1 MEAKQTKTDLDLDTK
16 VMSDFI
22 YALNIARRQVQSYP
36 NGHPIIAAAA
46 DKLLTVLPKLLEFRS
61 EVTIG
66 IARDTLMV
74 DAQSLDIKNPIY
86 RDFATNLFDAKIA
99 SLTIDN
105 TLGTDDICKFFE
117 VVRYKPEEI
126 DERGG
131 LQRILAD
138 ENIKGITAQGVDF
151 RTFHATEF
159 DQVHAPKTKLVEEET
174 TVLWKSF
181 VNGLIADT
189 LDPKGEKLTPA
200 VPLDPALLAEIMN
213 HDKDNEGDALV
224 KNYEEAIT
232 SFLKETDRNQLKSQA
247 CQETMGRLG
256 NLVSSLKPDLRRR
269 FLNSTLKS
277 CTKSHYVTAEFL
289 RHMPKAQILEAMEQV
304 DVEQLEIPQTLMDVM
319 GKLARQKGSQ
329 SRSSRVAGKQER
341 TLSETAG
348 LLGQL
353 FTADRADEFVPE
365 DYQDALEILAAAE
378 TLPGMDCHSVQ
389 ELVDTL
395 EGHAVEQQFCNV
407 MVDLLERGTED
418 ITTKAICRNMEEM
431 IFYFLETGDF
441 VSLISIYNHLSRYG
455 QLIDPRL
462 ESPGKALLCLYSSD
476 EFIDH
481 VLDGLDTWGKSKY
494 SAIMELIKRVGP
506 AFTEPLLQRLAD
518 EPSMSRRR
526 LFMECLQLIGR
537 AAREP
542 IIAHLHDKR
551 WFFVRNL
558 VILLR
563 MMNDPAVLKYMGHLV
578 GYPNGN
584 VQFEV
589 MRTFLHFNDP
599 RADRYL
605 IKKLDSN
612 DPGILI
618 NVARLAANSRHPE
631 VARKL
636 SEILNR
642 KLLKESDENIKSAV
656 IKSLTEM
663 ALPDAFPALEL
674 FLLSRGLLQTIQ
686 GNSLKIQAVRSL
698 LRYSDPAAVTLAEQ
712 VSRKSSGELAQ
723 VAEQV
728 FQQLSEKRP

>member
-36 NGHPIIAAAA
+36 HGHPIIAKAAE
-46 DKLLTVLPKLLEFRS
+46 KLLSVLPKLLEFRS
-61 EVTIG
+61 EITIG
-66 IARDTLMV
+66 IARDTLMIG
-74 DAQSLDIKNPIY
+74 DQSLDSKNPIY

-105 TLGTDDICKFFE
+105 TLGTYDICKFYE
-117 VVRYKPEEI
+117 ILRYKQEEI

-131 LQRILAD
+131 LQRILVD
-138 ENIKGITAQGVDF
+138 ENIQGISAQGVDF
-151 RTFHATEF
+151 STFHATEVN
-159 DQVHAPKTKLVEEET
+159 QVKAPKTKLIEEET

-181 VNGLIADT
+181 VNGLIAGT
-189 LDPKGEKLTPA
+189 LDPKGEKLAPD
-200 VPLDPALLAEIMN
+200 VPLDPELLAEIMN
-213 HDKDNEGDALV
+213 LNDDSEGNQLV
-224 KNYEEAIT
+224 KNYEDAIT
-232 SFLKETDRNQLKSQA
+232 SFLKETDRSQLKNQA

-277 CTKSHYVTAEFL
+277 CTESHYVTAEFL
-289 RHMPKAQILEAMEQV
+289 THMPKAQILEAMEQV
-304 DVEQLEIPQTLMDVM
+304 DVEQLEVPKTLIDVM
-319 GKLARQKGSQ
+319 GKLASQKGSE
-329 SRSSRVAGKQER
+329 SGGSRVAGKQER

-365 DYQDALEILAAAE
+365 DYQDALKILAAAE
-378 TLPGMDCHSVQ
+378 TLTGMDSNSMK

-395 EGHAVEQQFCNV
+395 KGHSIEQQFCNV
-407 MVDLLERGTED
+407 MVDLLERGTGE
-418 ITTKAICRNMEEM
+418 ITTKAISRNMEEM

-441 VSLISIYNHLSRYG
+441 ITLISVYNHLSRYFN
-455 QLIDPRL
+455 QIDPQL
-462 ESPGKALLCLYSSD
+462 ESTDKRVLSIYTSD

-494 SAIMELIKRVGP
+494 PAIMELIKRVGP

-537 AAREP
+537 VAREP

-578 GYPNGN
+578 GYPNSN

-605 IKKLDSN
+605 IKKLESY
-612 DPGILI
+612 DPRVLI
-618 NVARLAANSRHPE
+618 NVTRLAANSRNPE
-631 VARKL
+631 VAKKL

-656 IKSLTEM
+656 IKSLAEM
-663 ALPDAFPALEL
+663 SLPDAFPELEL

-686 GNSLKIQAVRSL
+686 GNSLKIEAVRSL
-698 LRYSDPAAVTLAEQ
+698 LRYSDPAVADLAER

-723 VAEQV
+723 VAKKV
-728 FQQLSEKRP
+728 FQQLSEKLP